1 MVDATGMCGACR
13 VTVGGKT
20 KFCCVDGP
28 EFDGH
33 EVDYDELVK
42 RQRAYLT
49 RGEGVH
55 GTIYGGRK
63 IKGVE
68 MAEKEEKEKKPK
80 VPRQKMPE
88 QEPKVRARNFDEVP
102 FGYTPE
108 LAQLEASRCLQ
119 CKKPKCIEGCP
130 VEVDIP
136 AFVKLISEGD
146 FAGAARK
153 LK

>member
-1 MVDATGMCGACR
+1 
-13 VTVGGKT
+13 
-20 KFCCVDGP
+20 
-28 EFDGH
+28 
-33 EVDYDELVK
+33 
-42 RQRAYLT
+42 
-49 RGEGVH
+49 
-55 GTIYGGRK
+55 
-63 IKGVE
+63 
-68 MAEKEEKEKKPK
+68 MAEGKEKKEKPK

-102 FGYTPE
+102 FGYTPD

-130 VEVDIP
+130 VEVEIP

-153 LK
+153 LKLRNSLPAICGRVCPQEDQCEKVCIVGKKDQPVAVGRLERFAADW